1 MEDSGKPE
9 ALSEGS
15 KAPHRRR
22 KRLWSQQV
30 IAKIQR
36 LRTIYP
42 NLGKQKLY
50 PLLKAFCD
58 ELELRCPSPTTI
70 GRIIADAPEKM
81 RSAAVEIRPN
91 DTEVARKG
99 APRSRKPR
107 GFEPTYPGHSLKE
120 TLPYFFRRNIPPPD
134 EKPILLN
141 ENIAVEE
148 PAFGLWDYWQTL
160 RRYQWLIFACT
171 FVALVSAAL
180 YTFTRIPL
188 YTAHTTV
195 LIERRPPQVLKVQ
208 DAAPAE
214 YIMYEEYYKTQYEI
228 LKSDGLAAR
237 VIRDEGLEDH
247 SLLAGEGKGPDG
259 ERGLVAKLSRGPKGS
274 TKQLTSTVS
283 KTNDTEPFGVKSE
296 SIAAYLSMLEI
307 KPVQG
312 TRLVRVGFNTPDP
325 ALSARLANAHAD
337 GYVRHGID
345 LRSRTN
351 EEAVDFLQ
359 KKLLKLK
366 ERVKESEAALNS
378 YRRDEGI
385 ISLDD
390 KSNLVVD
397 RLADL
402 NARLTEAEAE
412 RIAIEAQLQV
422 VQKGNQ
428 DLSSVVTNS
437 PVVQN
442 LKAEL
447 ARLEAEYAQ
456 YSKEFKPGYP
466 RLEKLKLQIENTRR
480 QLLSEIQIEVK
491 GVESSYLAAKNK
503 ENALRA
509 KMQEQKKA
517 ALNLK
522 DSGVQYAILAREVDT
537 NRQLYD
543 SVLQR
548 MKEMGVAS
556 EVRTSNVY
564 VMDRARSSLS
574 PSYPNKR
581 RTLLLALLIG
591 LAAGVGLAFLLEQL
605 DNTMGSPEEVE
616 RYIRLPSLAVVP
628 DFTRLNNGGSDYG
641 SKLVGH
647 AGSEGPAKPF
657 NKEIVLSRDPFSSV
671 AEAYRALRASM
682 FLSRAGEPPQTVLF
696 TSAARGEGKT
706 LSVVNTA
713 VVFAQMGARALIVDA
728 DLRRSRCHEILGVEN
743 GYGLAELLAGQ
754 IEAEKAIKPMATNNL
769 FFLNAGDT
777 PPNPGELLGSRKMYE
792 TLESLRERYDFI
804 FIDSSPV
811 MAVSDAV

>member
-1 MEDSGKPE
+1 MK
-9 ALSEGS
+9 
-15 KAPHRRR
+15 
-22 KRLWSQQV
+22 
-30 IAKIQR
+30 
-36 LRTIYP
+36 
-42 NLGKQKLY
+42 
-50 PLLKAFCD
+50 
-58 ELELRCPSPTTI
+58 
-70 GRIIADAPEKM
+70 
-81 RSAAVEIRPN
+81 
-91 DTEVARKG
+91 
-99 APRSRKPR
+99 
-107 GFEPTYPGHSLKE
+107 EP
-120 TLPYFFRRNIPPPD
+120 LPYFIRRNIPPSD

-141 ENIAVEE
+141 EDMAVEE
-148 PAFGLWDYWQTL
+148 TGFGLWDYWQTI
-160 RRYQWLIFACT
+160 RRHQWLIFAST
-171 FVALVSAAL
+171 FVALVCAAL
-180 YTFTRIPL
+180 YAFTRIPL
-188 YTAHTTV
+188 YTAHTTI
-195 LIERRPPQVLKVQ
+195 LIEPKPPQVLKVQ
-208 DAAPAE
+208 DAIAE
-214 YIMYEEYYKTQYEI
+214 LAEHEEYYKTQYEI
-228 LKSDGLAAR
+228 MKSRGLAAR
-237 VIRDEGLEDH
+237 VIRDGGLE
-247 SLLAGEGKGPDG
+247 SLLAGGNNGPSGEKGF
-259 ERGLVAKLSRGPKGS
+259 VAKLLVDVEGWAR
-274 TKQLTSTVS
+274 QLISAVP
-283 KTNDTEPFGVKSE
+283 KTNGKDPSGVKPE
-296 SIAAYLSMLEI
+296 LTGGYLSMLEI
-307 KPVQG
+307 KPIQG
-312 TRLVRVGFNTPDP
+312 TRLVRVGFVTPDP

-359 KKLLKLK
+359 RKLLELK
-366 ERVKESEAALNS
+366 GRVEESEAALNS
-378 YRRDEGI
+378 YRRDKGI

-412 RIAIEAQLQV
+412 RIALEAQLRV
-422 VQKGNQ
+422 IRKGNY
-428 DLSSVVTNS
+428 DVSSVNANS
-437 PVVQN
+437 PMVQN
-442 LKAEL
+442 VKAEL
-447 ARLEAEYAQ
+447 ARMEAEYAQ
-456 YSKEFKPGYP
+456 YLKEFKPGYP

-480 QLLSEIQIEVK
+480 RLLNEIQAEVK
-491 GVESSYLAAKNK
+491 GIESSYLTAKAK
-503 ENALRA
+503 EDALRS
-509 KMQEQKKA
+509 KMQEQKRDI
-517 ALNLK
+517 LSLK

-548 MKEMGVAS
+548 MKEMGVAA
-556 EVRTSNVY
+556 EIRTSNVY
-564 VMDRARSSLS
+564 VIDRAEPSLG

-628 DFTRLNNGGSDYG
+628 DFTRLSNGSYG
-641 SKLVGH
+641 YSSKLIGN
-647 AGSEGPAKPF
+647 GQSEGRAEPS
-657 NKEIVLSRDPFSSV
+657 NREIILARDPLSSV

-713 VVFAQMGARALIVDA
+713 VVFAQMGARVLIVDA
-728 DLRRSRCHEILGVEN
+728 DFRRARCHKVLGVEN
-743 GYGLAELLAGQ
+743 YFGLAELLTGQ
-754 IEAEKAIKPMATNNL
+754 IEIEYAIKPTTADNL
-769 FFLNAGDT
+769 FFLSGGAT